1 MARTSKPLTDLA
13 VKRAKGPRTIG
24 DSRGLYLQVGKSGS
38 KSWLFRYMQHRKEH
52 WMGLGGFPD
61 VSLAEAREKALACRK
76 LLREGTDPIQ
86 HRRAGLATAQLEAA
100 RAVTFKECALAY
112 IEAHRPGW
120 KNVKHAQQW
129 ANTFESYVFPTFGSV
144 SVQDIDIT
152 LVLKVLEPIWPTK
165 TETATRIRQRIE
177 SVLDWATARG
187 YRVGENPARWRG
199 YLDKVLPKR
208 SKMQRV
214 RHHAAM
220 PYSDLPEFF
229 ADLGKRNT
237 ISAMALCFTIL
248 TAARSGEIRG
258 AIWPE
263 VDLDTRIWSI
273 PPERTKS
280 HRLHRVP
287 LSDEAIG
294 VLREALAS
302 RVDNGSGLIF
312 PGERPGK
319 PMSENTMRK
328 YLQEEMR
335 REGLTVHGFRS
346 SFRDWAG
353 ERTNFPR
360 EVAEMA
366 LAHVTSDKTEAAY
379 ARSDL
384 LDRRRRLMD
393 AWASYCTS
401 GPGEGAVVP
410 IREAG

>member
-1 MARTSKPLTDLA
+1 
-13 VKRAKGPRTIG
+13 
-24 DSRGLYLQVGKSGS
+24 
-38 KSWLFRYMQHRKEH
+38 
-52 WMGLGGFPD
+52 MGLGGFPD

-199 YLDKVLPKR
+199 HLDKVLPKR
-208 SKMQRV
+208 SKVQRV

-220 PYSDLPEFF
+220 PYGDLPEFF